1 MSPRVLFV
9 DHTAQLGGAELSMLE
24 IAKALSASSRVVLFE
39 DGPFRHRLEAAGVPT
54 TVLPAPGQ
62 LNGVRRDGSVLAA
75 LRSIPGLVQQAARLT
90 SVARD
95 YDVLLANSQKSMLVG
110 ALAGRL
116 ARRPVIW
123 YCRDLMSADHFGALQ
138 RTVAGW
144 AARWLIDAVIANSHA
159 TKDALAAIGGRP
171 DQITVVHNKID
182 AAPFDAVTP
191 DEIDAVRAELRLPER
206 GVVGVFSRLAPWKGQ
221 HVLLEAMR
229 KLPDVTA
236 LIVGDALFPEDRAY
250 ADRLR
255 RIIQDDGLGSRVRM
269 TGFREDV
276 PVLMHACDVIVHTS
290 TAPEPFGRVIVE
302 GMLARRPVVCTDAGG
317 PAEIVADRRTGR
329 LVSPNDPAALRV
341 AIHDVLSDRAG
352 ATEMTERAYA
362 RARSHFSIRQLTDR
376 VRSLLAQT
384 VTGPTP
390 TINRSAASQRS
401 TS

>member
-24 IAKALSASSRVVLFE
+24 IAKALSSSSRVVLFE

-144 AARWLIDAVIANSHA
+144 AARWLIDRVIANSHA

-171 DQITVVHNKID
+171 DQITVVHNGID

-191 DEIDAVRAELRLPER
+191 DQIDAVRAELRLPER

-255 RIIQDDGLGSRVRM
+255 RTIQDNGLGSRVRM

-290 TAPEPFGRVIVE
+290 TAPEPFGRVLAE
-302 GMLARRPVVCTDAGG
+302 GMMAERAVIATREGG
-317 PAEIVADRRTGR
+317 PAEIIEDGRTGI
-329 LVSPNDPAALRV
+329 LVSPSDPAGL
-341 AIHDVLSDRAG
+341 
-352 ATEMTERAYA
+352 
-362 RARSHFSIRQLTDR
+362 
-376 VRSLLAQT
+376 
-384 VTGPTP
+384 
-390 TINRSAASQRS
+390 RSAIRDLIEQPELRDRIATNGMSHALKYFQSS
-401 TS
+401 TACHNAISAIGHVKKNSLST